1 MGWNPEHRY
10 KLLGKLVHANGKYL
24 IAFDLTAVETY
35 KQIYSDGKKTKKS
48 SILAFVFCVLLAFV
62 IWAYAEADEKRDNAA
77 SDNDAPQASV
87 TVTDTESAS

>member
-1 MGWNPEHRY
+1 MQKDDQN
-10 KLLGKLVHANGKYL
+10 
-24 IAFDLTAVETY
+24 TVE
-35 KQIYSDGKKTKKS
+35 IDDGSYVVKKTKKS
-48 SILAFVFCVLLAFV
+48 SILAFVFCVLLAVV